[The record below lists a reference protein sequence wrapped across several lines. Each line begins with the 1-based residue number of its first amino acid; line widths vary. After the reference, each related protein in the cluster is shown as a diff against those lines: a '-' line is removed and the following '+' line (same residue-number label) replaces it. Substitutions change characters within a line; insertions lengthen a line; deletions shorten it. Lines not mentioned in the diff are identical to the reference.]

1 MGGDENRPG
10 QGSSK
15 ARQAQRARE
24 PDERAAGRPG
34 PRREQLPHL
43 QRGSA
48 GSEQTLGKRADLAA
62 AFLTYTHQ
70 SIRVMLFLAKAW
82 L

>member
-1 MGGDENRPG
+1 MKTDQGRAVQKRGTHRGHGSPTRAVGSPG
-10 QGSSK
+10 SRGV
-15 ARQAQRARE
+15 
-24 PDERAAGRPG
+24 
-34 PRREQLPHL
+34 QLPHL

-70 SIRVMLFLAKAW
+70 SIRAFLAKAW

>member
-1 MGGDENRPG
+1 MGSPG
-10 QGSSK
+10 SRGV
-15 ARQAQRARE
+15 
-24 PDERAAGRPG
+24 
-34 PRREQLPHL
+34 QLPHL

-70 SIRVMLFLAKAW
+70 SIRAFLAKAW